1 VAIHTIRHR
10 QPASWPLRGT
20 GNLLA
25 VVVHNAYEEDR
36 MSHVQTAEAL
46 SAHVKGAVF
55 QPEDPGWDDARAAWN
70 LAVDQ
75 RPAAVA
81 CPVDEDDVA
90 AVIAHARERGLRVAP
105 QGTGHNAGPLGSLGD
120 SILLRTGA
128 MRGVEVDAERRVAR
142 VRAGDLWQDVMGPV
156 AEQGLTALCG
166 SSPDVGIV
174 GYSLGGGMGW
184 LARKYGLQCN
194 SVTAAELVLADGSR
208 VRCDRDHEAELFW
221 ALRGG
226 GGSFG
231 VVTAIEF
238 ALYPIAEV
246 YGGALVWDWHESE
259 RVLARWAEWAPTAP
273 EEITTSARILQLP
286 PLPEIPEPLRGR
298 KLVMIDGAY
307 AGDAADAEVA
317 LAPLREL
324 APEIDMFGPM
334 PSPALA
340 HLHGD
345 PENPVPAASG
355 HALLG
360 ELPADAVSA
369 FVQAAGPGSGSPLLA
384 AELRQL
390 GGALARVPEEH
401 GALARLDAA
410 YALFAV
416 GIAPTPEIGAAVAGH
431 AQALAGAMAPWAT
444 GTSYLNFAEVPTDV
458 RSGYDE
464 QTYARLRAVR
474 TAVDPDGLIHA
485 NHPIDACADRR
496 TPREHERSPPTS
508 PRRGGRHEHA
518 FRTSRQR
525 EPGSHALD
533 HSHHRRNRH
542 RRAWVAAQ
550 GSARDAAR
558 DRRGG
563 RDRRAGDRPRPR
575 ALSPSGEL
583 RQAA

>member
-1 VAIHTIRHR
+1 MAAAQYWESARDR
-10 QPASWPLRGT
+10 RPQRLRGGPDVDT
-20 GNLLA
+20 
-25 VVVHNAYEEDR
+25 
-36 MSHVQTAEAL
+36 QTAEAL
-46 SAHVKGAVF
+46 SACIKGAVF

-90 AVIAHARERGLRVAP
+90 AVIALARERGLRVAP
-105 QGTGHNAGPLGSLGD
+105 QGTGHNAGPLGSLGG

-142 VRAGDLWQDVMGPV
+142 VRAGDVWQDVMGPV

-174 GYSLGGGMGW
+174 GYSLGGGIGW
-184 LARKYGLQCN
+184 LARKHGLQCN
-194 SVTAAELVLADGSR
+194 NVTAVE
-208 VRCDRDHEAELFW
+208 
-221 ALRGG
+221 
-226 GGSFG
+226 
-231 VVTAIEF
+231 
-238 ALYPIAEV
+238 
-246 YGGALVWDWHESE
+246 
-259 RVLARWAEWAPTAP
+259 
-273 EEITTSARILQLP
+273 
-286 PLPEIPEPLRGR
+286 
-298 KLVMIDGAY
+298 LVMIDGAY

-360 ELPADAVSA
+360 ALPADAVGA
-369 FVQAAGPGSGSPLLA
+369 FVQSAGPDSGSPLLA

-390 GGALARVPEEH
+390 GGVLARVPEEH
-401 GALARLDAA
+401 GALARMDAA

-431 AQALAGAMAPWAT
+431 AQARASAMAPWAT
-444 GTSYLNFAEVPTDV
+444 GSYLNFAEVPTDV

-464 QTYARLRAVR
+464 ETSARLQAVR

-485 NHPIDACADRR
+485 NHPIDVR
-496 TPREHERSPPTS
+496 
-508 PRRGGRHEHA
+508 
-518 FRTSRQR
+518 
-525 EPGSHALD
+525 
-533 HSHHRRNRH
+533 
-542 RRAWVAAQ
+542 
-550 GSARDAAR
+550 
-558 DRRGG
+558 
-563 RDRRAGDRPRPR
+563 
-575 ALSPSGEL
+575 
-583 RQAA
+583 